1 MVPCL
6 YDVVYGRYSA
16 EEVAG
21 GVGQGHHLYCQL
33 QHFTLETNF
42 GNQICNKRRRK
53 NTFLVKKIY
62 VFIFFSYAIIF
73 IFFVGGTFS
82 FNKAVNFRKS
92 DKDFLLELLR
102 KAANNRYL
110 TYC

>member
-1 MVPCL
+1 MLDKAIISTANSSISPWRQIL
-6 YDVVYGRYSA
+6 EIKYAIKG
-16 EEVAG
+16 EEK
-21 GVGQGHHLYCQL
+21 
-33 QHFTLETNF
+33 
-42 GNQICNKRRRK
+42 IR
-53 NTFLVKKIY
+53 FLVKKID
-62 VFIFFSYAIIF
+62 VFIFFSYAI